1 MLRRRSLIELMF
13 ECRWRLLRWLV
24 SNMSSPGGGK
34 MATTMR
40 WETARQALAR
50 AEASTGVRTRLP
62 ATPSTPTTPSTP
74 ALPSAPAISNTDHLP
89 VPAAMLDLFPDGGLA
104 RGSVLRIGGAFSV
117 LVALAATAM
126 GREGWSAF
134 VGIPD
139 AGLAAAA
146 GMGLALQRVVVV
158 PEPGA
163 EAPDVL

>member
-13 ECRWRLLRWLV
+13 ECRWCLLRWLV

-62 ATPSTPTTPSTP
+62 ALPSTPALSSASATPSTP

-89 VPAAMLDLFPDGGLA
+89 VPAAMLDLFPDGGPA
-104 RGSVLRIGGAFSV
+104 RGRVLRVGGALPV
-117 LVALAATAM
+117 
-126 GREGWSAF
+126 
-134 VGIPD
+134 
-139 AGLAAAA
+139 
-146 GMGLALQRVVVV
+146 RV
-158 PEPGA
+158 
-163 EAPDVL
+163 